1 MRRLSSPIEKL
12 GGHWPVV
19 VVGSGYGGAIS
30 ASRLAR
36 AGQKVCVLER
46 GKEMLPGEYP
56 RTGLEFV
63 RETQVHGPGSGD
75 SHERQLGSATAL
87 FNLHLLGDLAVV
99 NGCGLGGTSLI
110 NASVAL
116 RPDPRVLQ
124 DQAWP
129 AAFRADVG
137 GLLADS
143 FTHAEGML
151 GARPYPADAPA
162 LTKLGTLERSAAAVG
177 GTFIRPPL
185 NVSFQEGVNAAG
197 VRQRACTLCGDCATG
212 CNVGAKNTVL
222 MNYLPDAHR
231 HGAEIFTHVAVHHVE
246 RGAGHWRVYYRLV
259 GMGRELFDAPLQFL
273 TAERVILAAGTL
285 GSTEILLRSRAAGL
299 RTSRLLGHRFSGN
312 GDVMA
317 FGYNLDAPVHA
328 IGHGDASP
336 EDIGPVGPTIAG
348 IIDTRDTPRF
358 EEGMVIEEGAI
369 PGALAGFLPSAF
381 ATLSPLMGED
391 TDGGFMDG
399 LRESARVAEG
409 LVRGP
414 HHGALNHTQTY
425 LVMSH
430 DDGQGELKLEGDGLR
445 ASWPDAGLQ
454 PGFQRVDHKLRA
466 VTSVLGGTFLR
477 NPMWTRVLDNS
488 LLITHP
494 LGGCVMGEDAEQGA
508 VDHEGRVFAGE
519 SGTDVHEGL
528 YVCDGAVVPRSL
540 GANPLLTI
548 SAVAERFC
556 ALMARRHGWTL
567 SYAPLPEVVSLP
579 PPRTV
584 GLRFTETL
592 SGQIAPVAQPT
603 TVAAWARAA
612 DDESPLR
619 FIVTVLVEDLKAML
633 ADPDHPMRLT
643 GSVLAPALSPRPLT
657 VMGGVLNVLVDDPE
671 LPDARRLRYGMNLQ
685 SEAGERFFL
694 EGTKYVHDD
703 PGPDMWSDTTTL
715 FVSLWRGEAAEGNP
729 LYQGTLHI
737 TLADF
742 AKQVTTV
749 RVMNAQ
755 DTQERLKALYD
766 FGRFFVGGL
775 FELYWMP
782 HLLKDEAA

>member
-75 SHERQLGSATAL
+75 SHERQLGSASAL
-87 FNLHLLGDLAVV
+87 FNVHLLGDLAVV

-124 DQAWP
+124 DKAWP
-129 AAFRADVG
+129 EAFRADVG

-162 LTKLGTLERSAAAVG
+162 LTKLGTLERSAAAAG
-177 GTFIRPPL
+177 GTFVRPPL
-185 NVSFQEGVNAAG
+185 NVSFEEGVNAAG

-231 HGAEIFTHVAVHHVE
+231 HGAQIFTHVAVHHVE
-246 RGAGHWRVYYRLV
+246 RGPGHWRVYYRLV

-299 RTSRLLGHRFSGN
+299 KTSRQLGHRFSGN

-317 FGYNLDAPVHA
+317 FGYNLDEPVHA

-445 ASWPDAGLQ
+445 AVWPDAGLQ
-454 PGFQRVDHKLRA
+454 PGFQRVDNKLRA

-477 NPMWTRVLDNS
+477 NPTWTRVLDNS

-494 LGGCVMGEDAEQGA
+494 LGGCVMGEDSEHGA

-556 ALMARRHGWTL
+556 ALMARRHGWRI
-567 SYAPLPEVVSLP
+567 SYAPVPEVVNLP
-579 PPRTV
+579 PPHTV

-643 GSVLAPALSPRPLT
+643 GSVFAPALSPQPLT
-657 VMGGVLNVLVDDPE
+657 VMGGVLNVLVDDPD

-685 SEAGERFFL
+685 SEEGERFFL

-703 PGPDMWSDTTTL
+703 AGPDMWSDTTTL
-715 FVSLWRGEAAEGNP
+715 LVSLWRGEAAEGNP
-729 LYQGTLHI
+729 VYQGTLHI

-782 HLLKDEAA
+782 NVLKDEAA